1 MSVGDDDTLASSAPT
16 LAGGSSEVAEVVA
29 GRYRIVRW
37 LGGGGMGRVYEA
49 LDTELGEKVALKV
62 LRAGISDD
70 AIERFRREVRLTRRI
85 QHKNVARMFDIGEHE
100 GDKFLTMELVV
111 GEPLSRRIGRPL
123 AWSEI
128 KALAEQLCAGL
139 AAAHEAGVIHRDLK
153 PDNVLVEATT
163 GRAVITDFGIARG
176 LDDAGVTQVGTVVGT
191 PRYMAP
197 EQLAGKDVDAR
208 ADLFSLGVMLFEL
221 ATGERPWNGDNAI
234 AIAVQQ
240 ATSEAR
246 ALDPTTVPAAF
257 ATIVASCLALEP
269 ARRPASAAALGAAI
283 AAESSEP
290 LTPATRIDKQRS
302 RTSLAPPPP
311 AHATPSAHA
320 PPPPAATPP
329 PVHSTTVAVLPVA
342 AAPADEFLAEG
353 LREDLTDTLSTTP
366 GLRVRPA
373 AAVTGSDPREIGQR
387 LAVDHVVVASLR
399 RTPAGLRA
407 SARLLS
413 VADGFQIWAFKADIA
428 DAQILTTSETI
439 ARGIAEALSTRAHT
453 GTRPTDQRAVLLYL
467 RARDEMR
474 RFWGVHVHEATKLL
488 QQAVELAPASDEILA
503 AHAYAAVQS
512 WVMTQQPELHDP
524 ALQALERALAAGG
537 GEAHLAAAVYWM
549 NKGDFERG
557 GRELGQALNHSP
569 MSGHVHELAGR
580 ILVEVSGSALAR
592 HHFELSVGLDPAR
605 AKLIS
610 ADLARLEAL
619 EGNWPSADGR
629 VAALL
634 ADPDPSLVQL
644 GHVFRARLAA
654 WRGDHDTMM
663 DAATRFTPR
672 MGDQAN
678 RIVRFMAEATR
689 GDAISEEEWGKLT
702 RAFGDDDDRPVRQ
715 QLMGLQLLIEV
726 ALVRDRPERAL
737 ATLALAARTGLMDI
751 VWLDRCPLFGRVAE
765 HPSYPPLRAEVARR
779 AERVLA
785 ALRSVTS

>member
-16 LAGGSSEVAEVVA
+16 IAGGSSEVAEVVA

-111 GEPLSRRIGRPL
+111 GEPLSRRVGRPL
-123 AWSEI
+123 AWPEL

-221 ATGERPWNGDNAI
+221 ATGERPWTGDNAI

-240 ATSEAR
+240 ATGQAR
-246 ALDPTTVPAAF
+246 ALDTRTVPAAF
-257 ATIVASCLALEP
+257 ATIIASCLALDP

-290 LTPATRIDKQRS
+290 LAPATRIDKPRS

-311 AHATPSAHA
+311 VHA
-320 PPPPAATPP
+320 
-329 PVHSTTVAVLPVA
+329 TTVAVLPVA

-373 AAVTGSDPREIGQR
+373 AAVTGADPREIGQR

-439 ARGIAEALSTRAHT
+439 ARGIAEALSTRAQT

-488 QQAVELAPASDEILA
+488 QQAVELAPGSDEIVA

-512 WVMTQQPELHDP
+512 WVMKQQPELHDP
-524 ALQALERALAAGG
+524 ALQALERALANGG

-580 ILVEVSGSALAR
+580 ILVEISGSLEAR
-592 HHFELSVGLDPAR
+592 HHFELSIGLDPAR

-619 EGNWPSADGR
+619 EGNWQSADAR

-663 DAATRFTPR
+663 DAATRFAPR

-689 GDAISEEEWGKLT
+689 GDAISDDEWGKLT

-751 VWLDRCPLFGRVAE
+751 VWLDRCPLFGRVTE
-765 HPSYPPLRAEVARR
+765 HPSYPPLRAEVGRR